1 MNNKSKH
8 ISPWGNSLRILPWDK
23 LNEEPTLTEELI
35 SSTVREWY
43 DAKHREAS
51 KEEVDLINSIVI
63 DMCPYC
69 GSVEFIRYGYKSN
82 GIQQYKCNSCNSKF
96 SALTNTIFQ
105 DRKIPISETTRYFIS
120 INKPKISRIPKI
132 LRI

>member
-8 ISPWGNSLRILPWDK
+8 ISPWGKSLRILPWDK

-43 DAKHREAS
+43 DAKHRKAS
-51 KEEVDLINSIVI
+51 KEEVDLINSIAI

-82 GIQQYKCNSCNSKF
+82 GIQQYKCNSC
-96 SALTNTIFQ
+96 
-105 DRKIPISETTRYFIS
+105 
-120 INKPKISRIPKI
+120 
-132 LRI
+132 